1 MKGRRLVAATMLLI
15 ASAAA
20 APGQTLCVTA
30 VGSCAATS
38 PAGSQCYCAT
48 PNGLV
53 VGIVAGGGNGAF
65 PLFCCTPA
73 GRFGPNP
80 NSKVPVGAPCQAH
93 LPGGSNMTGQ
103 ACY

>member
-1 MKGRRLVAATMLLI
+1 MIVHRLVVATILSI
-15 ASAAA
+15 ASSAAL
-20 APGQTLCVTA
+20 GQTTCVTA
-30 VGSCAATS
+30 YGSCAATG

-48 PNGLV
+48 PNGPAA
-53 VGIVAGGGNGAF
+53 GTVAGAGGSGAF

-80 NSKVPVGAPCQAH
+80 NSKVPVGAPCEAR
-93 LPGGSNMTGQ
+93 LPNGSNMMGQ